1 MLHFRQNSG
10 FTLIEVIVVVSL
22 ISIILFFSMPRFQNY
37 ILLDETKKVSR
48 WIIGKV
54 NILKDNAVLKKQL
67 YILHA
72 SLDNNRLWSTSES
85 MTPEE
90 LKNAEQKAYELPDKV
105 KLLDIEYVG
114 KGKVS
119 FGEAE
124 ICFYKNG
131 YSDKVFIHIEDN
143 ENERLSFLIEP
154 FLSKVKL
161 FEHYEDFG
169 D

>member
-1 MLHFRQNSG
+1 M
-10 FTLIEVIVVVSL
+10 
-22 ISIILFFSMPRFQNY
+22 ILFFSMPRFQNY
-37 ILLDETKKVSR
+37 ILLDETKKASR

-54 NILKDNAVLKKQL
+54 KILKDNAVLKRQL
-67 YILHA
+67 YILHV
-72 SLDNNRLWSTSES
+72 SLDTNRLWSTSES
-85 MTPEE
+85 MSSEE
-90 LKNAEQKAYELPDKV
+90 LKNAQNQAYELSEEV
-105 KLLDIEYVG
+105 KLLDIEYAG

-131 YSDKVFIHIEDN
+131 YSDMVFIHIEND
-143 ENERLSFLIEP
+143 ENKRLSFLVEP
-154 FLSKVKL
+154 FLSEVKL